1 MHPTPIAYYTSNDGT
16 GLLAFG
22 DGPVLQC
29 ETGDAL
35 PKLDVFLAENQ
46 GRYLFSFL
54 GYDLKNEIEELTSA
68 NFSGTNLPDLF
79 CWNPAYVVQIS
90 DVSAQFL
97 QGVEDAFSRQF
108 LSEFQSKISQ
118 TDNVL
123 PVLTFQPRMPKAE
136 YLRQIDMIHA
146 EIQQGN
152 TYELNFCQEF
162 YAENVPEFNSWS
174 LVNRLNALTAA
185 PFAGFIS
192 FGPHEIFCGSPERYL
207 QKTGEKLI
215 SQPIKGTIRRGAGPE
230 EDVLLKNVLQNDP
243 KERAENIM
251 IADLVR
257 NDLSRIAQ
265 KGSVSVDELCGIH
278 SFSTVHHMISTI
290 SCLVKPETR
299 FSDILRATFPMGSM
313 TGAPKISTMQLIEKH
328 ESFKRGLYAGSMGY
342 FKPDGDFDF
351 NVVIRSFIHNKAE
364 KYLSCAVGGAITI
377 QAVAEK
383 EYDECM
389 VKVKRI
395 VQLFGDD
402 QPF

>member
-1 MHPTPIAYYTSNDGT
+1 MQENPVAYYTSNDGT

-22 DGPVLQC
+22 AGPFMQC
-29 ETGDAL
+29 TTGNAL
-35 PKLDVFLAENQ
+35 AQLDVFLAENSN
-46 GRYLFSFL
+46 RYLFSWL
-54 GYDLKNEIEELTSA
+54 AYDLKNEIEDLESKHV
-68 NFSGTNLPDLF
+68 SGAQLPDLV
-79 CWNPAYVVQIS
+79 CWNPAYVIS
-90 DVSAQFL
+90 IDGETSTFL
-97 QGVEDAFSRQF
+97 QGTTDSYAEQF
-108 LSEFQSKISQ
+108 LADFRTRISK
-118 TDNVL
+118 TDNAL
-123 PVLTFQPRMPKAE
+123 PQVMFQPRLPKSE
-136 YLRQIDMIHA
+136 YLEHVVAIQQ

-152 TYELNFCQEF
+152 TYEMNFCQEF
-162 YAENVPEFNSWS
+162 YAENVPEFDAWS
-174 LVNRLNALTAA
+174 LVNQLNQLTAA
-185 PFAGFIS
+185 PFAGFMS
-192 FGPHEIFCGSPERYL
+192 FGHYQVFCGSPERYM
-207 QKTGEKLI
+207 QKTGSRLI

-230 EDVLLKNVLQNDP
+230 EDELLKNILKNDP

-265 KGSVSVDELCGIH
+265 KGSVAVDELCGIY
-278 SFSTVHHMISTI
+278 SFQTVHHMISTI
-290 SCLVKPETR
+290 SCNLRPETS

-342 FKPDGDFDF
+342 FKPGGDFDF
-351 NVVIRSFIHNKAE
+351 NVVIRSFIHNTAE
-364 KYLSCAVGGAITI
+364 KYMSCAVGGAITI

-395 VQLFGDD
+395 VQLFGHD